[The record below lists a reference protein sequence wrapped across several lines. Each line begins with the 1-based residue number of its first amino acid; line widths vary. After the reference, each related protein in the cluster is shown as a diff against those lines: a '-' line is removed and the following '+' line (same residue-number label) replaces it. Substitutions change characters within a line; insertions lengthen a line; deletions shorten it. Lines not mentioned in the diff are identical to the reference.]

1 VAGAALAVLVA
12 NACPAAAH
20 VRADLLIVSPA
31 EGASVAAPV
40 RIVVA
45 AAEAGGTASANFTL
59 SVDGQPVDRLGAMGS
74 GAAFTSL
81 SLTAG
86 KSLTIPVRGLD
97 DGVHQIKLVYAG
109 DPDNA
114 KPDIVRR
121 FVVSKTGSD
130 SRGRRNGVLLVVV
143 LLLVLSGVVTL
154 RRKRMR

>member
-1 VAGAALAVLVA
+1 LAVLVG

-59 SVDGQPVDRLGAMGS
+59 S
-74 GAAFTSL
+74 
-81 SLTAG
+81 LTAG
-86 KSLTIPVRGLD
+86 KSLTIPVRGLA

-121 FVVSKTGSD
+121 FVVSKAGSD
-130 SRGRRNGVLLVVV
+130 SGGRRTGVLLVVV
-143 LLLVLSGVVTL
+143 LLLLLSGVVTL